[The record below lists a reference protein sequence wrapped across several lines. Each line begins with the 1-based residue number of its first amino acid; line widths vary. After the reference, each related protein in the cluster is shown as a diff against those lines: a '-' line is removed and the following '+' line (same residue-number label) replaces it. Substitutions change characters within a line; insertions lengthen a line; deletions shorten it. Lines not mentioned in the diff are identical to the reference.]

1 MGYYQLQGNY
11 ALKDNVEDDF
21 YNWWPWR
28 DLDCGIPVQSLSQ
41 DPAFPP
47 FWNCFCR
54 LWSSTWRRLT
64 ETSFRAEVLFTSTN
78 NSLIDCIN
86 KTFYLQEYI
95 HLYSHSAPASLTGN
109 TFTVIHCTTMAS
121 NSSGPSPHGD
131 SEDKP
136 VVHPPPPPSLPIHRW
151 LRTPT
156 FCQTL
161 RLLLTI
167 WLMPSVLSSRSMRTL
182 VVSLP
187 CHPTTAPVATAARLQ
202 SCNAGIPPALRLRV
216 PWTFGT
222 TLRSCSPRPPCRGG
236 RTPRICMSWCLV

>member
-1 MGYYQLQGNY
+1 MGI
-11 ALKDNVEDDF
+11 LKT
-21 YNWWPWR
+21 
-28 DLDCGIPVQSLSQ
+28 SL
-41 DPAFPP
+41 
-47 FWNCFCR
+47 
-54 LWSSTWRRLT
+54 
-64 ETSFRAEVLFTSTN
+64 LFI
-78 NSLIDCIN
+78 LPLLAR
-86 KTFYLQEYI
+86 K
-95 HLYSHSAPASLTGN
+95 
-109 TFTVIHCTTMAS
+109 
-121 NSSGPSPHGD
+121 SPL
-131 SEDKP
+131 
-136 VVHPPPPPSLPIHRW
+136 PPSLPIHRW

-187 CHPTTAPVATAARLQ
+187 CHPPTAPVATAARLQ

-236 RTPRICMSWCLV
+236 QNPKDLYELMFSLIPEGEEEGLLFRYLFLMCLPPRLANLVTPLENHPMWLLANVAALLEILGS